1 MAEGGPS
8 LVANEQPPVL
18 TERDSSPMPDE
29 RAPGPAAAPSSAAAS
44 ALGRTPPLSAEL
56 KTLLWL
62 QRRLLINAIRQGHRG
77 TIGRVVGVGF
87 LLLLSLPYI
96 VLLGGGLIFA
106 LRTLPPRD
114 GAALIAG
121 GFTLILLMW
130 AASPVTNQQIF
141 ESPNLPRLF
150 VHPISFRGLVV
161 GGLTTSIASF
171 LTLLTLP
178 FLAAVIL
185 GAARGPV
192 SLGLIAIAAGLFFG
206 VLVAVKT
213 VMLDLFDLTAEDRR
227 LRGGL
232 SAVLVFLLIGFYLSQ
247 VGFASIGNSEARPFI
262 DPMLRSTWL
271 RWLPPGWFATGVE
284 AVMTGRPAVWLAAC
298 AALAVLTA
306 AGFALHL
313 RLQGRLYFGDLIR
326 LAPPSERA
334 GAALADARRIPGFS
348 AADSA
353 LLRAL
358 WRKDWLDLRRNPMVT
373 RMAFLP
379 LMFGVMSYFMS
390 KNIPAPVWAIGLGAG
405 AMSAFITSSF
415 ALNGLAL
422 LDHRGLGTLLR
433 SPVPRRLVLLSHGLV
448 YLVIA
453 TLFGTILGF
462 SAALATRSPSVVA
475 IAMLAAACTQL
486 IGNGLAHIASIR
498 FPYYVDLERGRQSPE
513 LGSVVATFLLLIGLP
528 ILSAP
533 IYVMAALA
541 WVLLP
546 AGLPAVVFGS
556 LLFAAVIYAVLLRVA
571 AGQFAGRE
579 EQLIGDIV
587 EARA

>member
-1 MAEGGPS
+1 M
-8 LVANEQPPVL
+8 
-18 TERDSSPMPDE
+18 TDE
-29 RAPGPAAAPSSAAAS
+29 RPSAPTPAPSSDS
-44 ALGRTPPLSAEL
+44 ALASGRQPSLSAEL

-62 QRRLLINAIRQGHRG
+62 QRRLLVNAIRQGHRG

-130 AASPVTNQQIF
+130 AASPVTNQQLF

-178 FLAAVIL
+178 FLAAVIV
-185 GAARGPV
+185 GAARGPL
-192 SLGLIAIAAGLFFG
+192 SLVLIAIAAGLFFG

-232 SAVLVFLLIGFYLSQ
+232 SAVLVFLLIGFYFSQ
-247 VGFASIGNSEARPFI
+247 VGFSSIGNSEARPFI

-284 AVMTGRPAVWLAAC
+284 AVMTDRWGVWLAAC
-298 AALAVLTA
+298 AGLAVLTA

-313 RLQGRLYFGDLIR
+313 RLQARLYFGDLIR

-334 GAALADARRIPGFS
+334 GAAALADARRIPGLS

-358 WRKDWLDLRRNPMVT
+358 WRKDWLNLRRNPMVT
-373 RMAFLP
+373 RMVFLP
-379 LMFGVMSYFMS
+379 LMFGAMTYFMS
-390 KNIPAPVWAIGLGAG
+390 RNIPAPVWVIGLGAG

-433 SPVPRRLVLLSHGLV
+433 TPAPRRLVLLSHGLV

-453 TLFGTILGF
+453 TLFATILGA
-462 SAALATRSPSVVA
+462 SAALATRSPQVVP

-528 ILSAP
+528 ILAAP
-533 IYVMAALA
+533 IYLMAALA

-546 AGLPAVVFGS
+546 AGLPAVVLGS
-556 LLFAAVIYAVLLRVA
+556 LLFGAVVYALLLRVA
-571 AGQFAGRE
+571 VGLFAGRE